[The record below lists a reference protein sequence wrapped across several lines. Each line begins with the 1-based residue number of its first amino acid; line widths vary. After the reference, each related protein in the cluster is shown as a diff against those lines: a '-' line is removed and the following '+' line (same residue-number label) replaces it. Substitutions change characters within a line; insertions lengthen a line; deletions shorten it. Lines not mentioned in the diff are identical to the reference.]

1 MKLKAAIAALA
12 LAVLAGG
19 AGALYYYGRLPGLP
33 GRGAASSQARGTEGV
48 FGVVTGIA
56 QGSITVTGQDGKKAT
71 LATSERTQAITQPV
85 PGVAGETG
93 SSKVVPVDQIPLN
106 AVVLVIPD
114 KNDAAAAE
122 TVLIFGLSDDAA
134 GSPAPRAD

>member
-1 MKLKAAIAALA
+1 MKLKAAIAALV
-12 LAVLAGG
+12 LAVFAGG
-19 AGALYYYGRLPGLP
+19 AGALYYYGRLPG
-33 GRGAASSQARGTEGV
+33 RGAASSQARGMEGV

-106 AVVLVIPD
+106 AIVLVIPD